1 MKEKVLMLLACLW
14 LGIGFSM
21 AQAPKTVAGVVTS
34 ADDGEPIIGASVLV
48 EGTTMGAITDVD
60 GKFAINNVPTDAKAL
75 IVSYLGMITQRVG
88 IQRGTITVT
97 MKSDTKVLD
106 EDSYGGRFLR
116 HRTLALA
123 RAPEEGTNA

>member
-60 GKFAINNVPTDAKAL
+60 GKFAINNIPTDAKAL
-75 IVSYLGMITQRVG
+75 IVS
-88 IQRGTITVT
+88 
-97 MKSDTKVLD
+97 
-106 EDSYGGRFLR
+106 
-116 HRTLALA
+116 
-123 RAPEEGTNA
+123 

>member
-1 MKEKVLMLLACLW
+1 
-14 LGIGFSM
+14 M

-60 GKFAINNVPTDAKAL
+60 GKFAINNVPADAKAL

-88 IQRGTITVT
+88 T
-97 MKSDTKVLD
+97 S
-106 EDSYGGRFLR
+106 
-116 HRTLALA
+116 
-123 RAPEEGTNA
+123 